1 MFEYIDFNAFLLTQ
15 LCSHNLKLCTVDFDL
30 SHNLLTGTLPESI
43 YNMTLKKFKCSNNNL
58 RGTISSN
65 IKNLVDLTVLSIDNN
80 LFSGTIP
87 EDFSMLENVE
97 KIKLEYNDF
106 TGALFDRMGN
116 KSYLGKIP
124 FSPLT
129 LN

>member
-1 MFEYIDFNAFLLTQ
+1 MLRRFALKIMEYF
-15 LCSHNLKLCTVDFDL
+15 
-30 SHNLLTGTLPESI
+30 G
-43 YNMTLKKFKCSNNNL
+43 CSNNNL
-58 RGTISSN
+58 QGTISSN
-65 IKNLVDLTVLSIDNN
+65 IKNLMNLTALLMDNN

-97 KIKLEYNDF
+97 EICLEYNNF

-116 KSYLGKIP
+116 KSVLGKIP